1 VTAKRKSK
9 PAILMMAYT
18 HYNTDPRVIREAEAA
33 VHAGYEVDVLVLRR
47 ENEPEV
53 ECDRGVNVIHLN
65 QRRYRGGGH
74 FQYLCAYL
82 EFFLR
87 CAFKSAQLHLKK
99 RYRVIHVNN
108 MPDILVFST
117 LFAKAFG
124 AKVILDIHDP
134 MPDTFAWKFRGGH
147 KGFLYR
153 AMLFQERISAWYA
166 DAVVTVSD
174 PVKFGILVEHGIA
187 AESIHVVANFADDEL
202 FALRDKRPGNGPIKM
217 VFHGTILERYGLRDL
232 VLALAQ
238 VKRQEGLQ
246 VRIIGEGDFSS
257 ELKRL
262 IEELKL
268 GGFVTFENR
277 LYPLVQIPDII
288 AQYDV
293 GLAPLKLSPS
303 TNYGLPSKVIEY
315 LALGMPVVTIPNT
328 AISYYLKD
336 GDCLFYEP
344 GNIEALATILNR
356 IVDNPDT
363 LKPYQARA
371 REIRPRFLW
380 SHERAKYVKLL
391 SDLSHVEQA
400 SNSEVLSEPAVPELQ
415 KLN

>member
-1 VTAKRKSK
+1 
-9 PAILMMAYT
+9 MMAYT

-47 ENEPEV
+47 EDEPEL

-117 LFAKAFG
+117 LFAKVFG

-147 KGFLYR
+147 KGLLYR

-187 AESIHVVANFADDEL
+187 PDSIHVVANFADDEL
-202 FALRDKRPGNGPIKM
+202 FALREKRLGNGPIKM

-232 VLALAQ
+232 VLAIAQ
-238 VKRQEGLQ
+238 VNKKEALQ

-268 GGFVTFENR
+268 DSCVTFENR

-288 AQYDV
+288 SQYDV

-328 AISYYLKD
+328 AISFYLKE

-344 GNIEALATILNR
+344 GNIQALATILNR
-356 IVDNPDT
+356 IVDSPDS

-371 REIRPRFLW
+371 REIRHRFLW
-380 SHERAKYVKLL
+380 SHERAKYVRLL
-391 SDLSHVEQA
+391 NQLSSVGLEEPGPLA
-400 SNSEVLSEPAVPELQ
+400 SPAIGELQ
-415 KLN
+415 KSN